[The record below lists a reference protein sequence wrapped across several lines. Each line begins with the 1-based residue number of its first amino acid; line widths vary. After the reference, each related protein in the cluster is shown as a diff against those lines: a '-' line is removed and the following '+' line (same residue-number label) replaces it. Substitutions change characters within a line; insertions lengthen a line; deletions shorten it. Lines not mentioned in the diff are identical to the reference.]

1 MKKSYISPECLII
14 ETTPS
19 QMIAASLKV
28 GGKVEK
34 AEDVGFVKG
43 DDASGEDEGFWEG
56 NTEW

>member
-28 GGKVEK
+28 GGKVNK

-56 NTEW
+56 DTEW

>member
-14 ETTPS
+14 ETTPL
-19 QMIAASLKV
+19 QMIAASLKG

-43 DDASGEDEGFWEG
+43 DNVSGEDAKFWEG
-56 NTEW
+56 DTEW

>member
-1 MKKSYISPECLII
+1 
-14 ETTPS
+14 
-19 QMIAASLKV
+19 MIAASLKV
-28 GGKVEK
+28 GGKVNK